1 MSDNES
7 AGRISWDLA
16 FAQCMRL
23 MQFEKQQFMD
33 AHKDEDSIDL
43 FGEANFKVSE
53 EYDKVY
59 GKDRELLLYFDAL
72 VDSEP
77 VDVKV
82 IQRHKGC
89 VEVSRDL
96 DSNAGFW

>member
-1 MSDNES
+1 
-7 AGRISWDLA
+7 
-16 FAQCMRL
+16 
-23 MQFEKQQFMD
+23 MD
-33 AHKDEDSIDL
+33 AHKDGRLNWFIW
-43 FGEANFKVSE
+43 EANFKVSE
-53 EYDKVY
+53 EYYDKVY

>member
-1 MSDNES
+1 
-7 AGRISWDLA
+7 
-16 FAQCMRL
+16 
-23 MQFEKQQFMD
+23 MQFEKQQLWMLTRMVKTQLIYLEKLILRYQKNIGFME
-33 AHKDEDSIDL
+33 K
-43 FGEANFKVSE
+43 
-53 EYDKVY
+53 
-59 GKDRELLLYFDAL
+59 KDRELLYFDAL

>member
-1 MSDNES
+1 LKATIYGCSQD
-7 AGRISWDLA
+7 G
-16 FAQCMRL
+16 Q
-23 MQFEKQQFMD
+23 
-33 AHKDEDSIDL
+33 DSIDF
-43 FGEANFKVSE
+43 FGEANFKYQKNI
-53 EYDKVY
+53 YDEFI
-59 GKDRELLLYFDAL
+59 KDRELLLYFDAL

-96 DSNAGFW
+96 DSNAGFWVSEKSIKFIKVVMKQKRKHYI

>member
-1 MSDNES
+1 
-7 AGRISWDLA
+7 
-16 FAQCMRL
+16 
-23 MQFEKQQFMD
+23 MD
-33 AHKDEDSIDL
+33 AHKDGQDSIDL
-43 FGEANFKVSE
+43 EKLILRYQKN
-53 EYDKVY
+53 YDKVY

-96 DSNAGFW
+96 DSNAGFG

>member
-1 MSDNES
+1 MINTNRKVVGWMSDNEN

-23 MQFEKQQFMD
+23 MQFEKQLYGCSQGWSRLNWFIW
-33 AHKDEDSIDL
+33 K
-43 FGEANFKVSE
+43 ANFKVSE
-53 EYDKVY
+53 EYYDKVY

-82 IQRHKGC
+82 MT
-89 VEVSRDL
+89 
-96 DSNAGFW
+96 

>member
-1 MSDNES
+1 
-7 AGRISWDLA
+7 
-16 FAQCMRL
+16 

-33 AHKDEDSIDL
+33 AHKDGQDSIDFIWRSL
-43 FGEANFKVSE
+43 ILRYQKNIMIKFMEKIES
-53 EYDKVY
+53 YY
-59 GKDRELLLYFDAL
+59 YTLTL
-72 VDSEP
+72 VDSEL

-96 DSNAGFW
+96 DSMQGFG

>member
-1 MSDNES
+1 LHSVC
-7 AGRISWDLA
+7 DLCNLKTTYGCS
-16 FAQCMRL
+16 QGWSRL
-23 MQFEKQQFMD
+23 NW
-33 AHKDEDSIDL
+33 L

-53 EYDKVY
+53 EYYDKVY

-96 DSNAGFW
+96 DSRVLGSENQLNLLK

>member
-1 MSDNES
+1 M
-7 AGRISWDLA
+7 L
-16 FAQCMRL
+16 
-23 MQFEKQQFMD
+23 
-33 AHKDEDSIDL
+33 KDGQDSIDL
-43 FGEANFKVSE
+43 EKLILRYQKNIKS
-53 EYDKVY
+53 Y

-82 IQRHKGC
+82 IQRHKGK

-96 DSNAGFW
+96 DSNAGFWGEIN

>member
-1 MSDNES
+1 
-7 AGRISWDLA
+7 
-16 FAQCMRL
+16 
-23 MQFEKQQFMD
+23 MD
-33 AHKDEDSIDL
+33 AHKDGQDSIDL

-53 EYDKVY
+53 EYYDKVY

-96 DSNAGFW
+96 DSNAGFWVE